1 MNSNIY
7 RGGIKPYEENEKFRN
22 TKPHRQSS
30 PDSVF
35 LLPEASPLPKPTKQK
50 STSQRFEPTSDEI
63 SIEKSIDEIFLD
75 VGKQNLSSYDE
86 IEMIRERLL
95 QLETIQFHGILEI
108 PYVLSPSTADEDKA
122 TSSGGGVMDDLDM
135 LNTQIEEKK
144 AEKQSLLDKIENL
157 SSDFDDITKFNTN
170 FVKVSKDL
178 LILTDKYNQ
187 IVRDNE
193 ELGFFGVNILDED
206 ILAKKKLG
214 IGSNTTEPSSSQQDK
229 DITKQITDQASDLQ
243 SNIDRITGNID
254 KANLRGNYNKAFYAT
269 LNDYDTSP
277 AMIIHDNE
285 VSKLIL
291 ALKNLKLEISKPEE
305 IKLKQDSDYKK
316 FDISIIEIQG
326 IIDDKKAEIT
336 ALQGDLKKKATQIS
350 LISWAEIKTLQLAD
364 QTTITKED
372 CKKIVDLVTNK
383 KITKA
388 EATEILDVWN
398 MNYKNMI
405 DTDKILYLKGYTYK
419 SVVTDNQIYM
429 DVMSKINHKIFMLE
443 LKNAFI
449 QPVEENLY
457 VKVRYK
463 PGQATDDPC
472 HMFFFYSL
480 PHKDTEIPK
489 EKNKDF
495 HLTIHLGSPKEE
507 DTFNIDDFGKGR
519 THLREGSSEL
529 KNSANLI
536 PYTYKKRDA
545 DFTRQDQCIQVIPLY
560 QPTAKFNQPVINVG
574 SIIVKVLNDY
584 LQTLQIDL
592 LETEGIK
599 DKKLI
604 DDLSSFLINRS
615 NQYLKEKLQPIITE
629 LNDGVSAI
637 QKPILRNMIIE
648 FYLDDTII
656 DKESIQKFLTINKFI
671 KQQNIYKNNII
682 ISKFNKSYYKDII
695 NKANVRLEQLRLE
708 QLRLEQLY
716 IKATRAH
723 PSPLVLDTLIDSV
736 RTGTL
741 TPTAQTSNG
750 SKVTMAVVNNAFN
763 APVLAA
769 AASASASAAAS
780 ASAREQVMTRSKTQK
795 ATKAAQSSETEIS
808 YSESNEPG
816 ETRVASGRKKRKIKY
831 TKKKYNKVSRK
842 RYTKVS
848 NKRYNNVSSKRYN
861 KVSSKRYNKVSRKNG
876 NYNKQ

>member
-7 RGGIKPYEENEKFRN
+7 RGGEEKEKFRT
-22 TKPHRQSS
+22 TKSNPPHRQSS
-30 PDSVF
+30 SESEF
-35 LLPEASPLPKPTKQK
+35 LLPHATLLLKPTKQK
-50 STSQRFEPTSDEI
+50 SASKRHKPTSDEI

-75 VGKQNLSSYDE
+75 VGQQNLSSYDE
-86 IEMIRERLL
+86 IEMIRKRLL
-95 QLETIQFHGILEI
+95 QLKTIQFHGVLKI
-108 PYVLSPSTADEDKA
+108 PYLLSPSSADEGKT
-122 TSSGGGVMDDLDM
+122 TSSGGGLVDDLGE
-135 LNTQIEEKK
+135 LNKQIEEKK

-193 ELGFFGVNILDED
+193 EPDFLGVNILDED

-214 IGSNTTEPSSSQQDK
+214 IGSNTTEPSSIQQDET
-229 DITKQITDQASDLQ
+229 ITKQITDQASDLQ
-243 SNIDRITGNID
+243 SNIDITTANID
-254 KANLRGNYNKAFYAT
+254 KANLRGNYNKDFYVT

-291 ALKNLKLEISKPEE
+291 ALKNLKLKISKPEE
-305 IKLKQDSDYKK
+305 ITLKQDSDYKK
-316 FDISIIEIQG
+316 FDISIIEISG
-326 IIDDKKAEIT
+326 IIDGKKAEIT
-336 ALQGDLKKKATQIS
+336 ALKDTLRKKAKYS
-350 LISWAEIKTLQLAD
+350 LITWDEIKTLQLAD
-364 QTTITKED
+364 KTTITIED
-372 CKKIVDLVTNK
+372 CDKIVALVMNK
-383 KITKA
+383 KITQA

-419 SVVTDNQIYM
+419 SVVTNNQKYI

-449 QPVEENLY
+449 QPVNENLY

-480 PHKDTEIPK
+480 PDKTTEIPK

-495 HLTIHLGSPKEE
+495 HLTIHLGSPEE
-507 DTFNIDDFGKGR
+507 DTFNIDDFGKGK

-536 PYTYKKRDA
+536 PYTYKKSDA
-545 DFTRQDQCIQVIPLY
+545 DLTRQHECIQVIPLY
-560 QPTAKFNQPVINVG
+560 QPTAKFDQPVINVG

-604 DDLSSFLINRS
+604 DDLSSLLIKRS
-615 NQYLKEKLQPIITE
+615 NQYLKEKLQPIITK
-629 LNDGVSAI
+629 LNNGVSAI
-637 QKPILRNMIIE
+637 QKPILHKMIIE
-648 FYLDDTII
+648 FYLDDTIIDQALI

-682 ISKFNKSYYKDII
+682 ISTFNESHYKDII
-695 NKANVRLEQLRLE
+695 DKANA
-708 QLRLEQLY
+708 RLEQLY
-716 IKATRAH
+716 TQATRAH
-723 PSPLVLDTLIDSV
+723 P
-736 RTGTL
+736 
-741 TPTAQTSNG
+741 PTAQTSNG

-763 APVLAA
+763 APVSAA
-769 AASASASAAAS
+769 AAAAAPAAEGIPYVALIES
-780 ASAREQVMTRSKTQK
+780 VDEETTPISK
-795 ATKAAQSSETEIS
+795 
-808 YSESNEPG
+808 
-816 ETRVASGRKKRKIKY
+816 ASGKNRKIKY
-831 TKKKYNKVSRK
+831 TNKRYNKVSNKRYNKVSNKRYNKVSNKRYNKVSRK
-842 RYTKVS
+842 RYNKVS
-848 NKRYNNVSSKRYN
+848 NKRYNKVSNKRYN
-861 KVSSKRYNKVSRKNG
+861 KVSKKRYNKN
-876 NYNKQ
+876 NKK

>member
-1 MNSNIY
+1 MKSNTY
-7 RGGIKPYEENEKFRN
+7 RGGEENEKFRT
-22 TKPHRQSS
+22 TKSDSPHRQSS

-95 QLETIQFHGILEI
+95 QLETIQFHGVLKI
-108 PYVLSPSTADEDKA
+108 PYLLSPSSADEGKT
-122 TSSGGGVMDDLDM
+122 TSSGGGVMDDLDK
-135 LNTQIEEKK
+135 LNKQIEEKK
-144 AEKQSLLDKIENL
+144 AEKKSLLDKIENL

-178 LILTDKYNQ
+178 LILTDNYNQ

-214 IGSNTTEPSSSQQDK
+214 IVSNTTESSSSQQDK
-229 DITKQITDQASDLQ
+229 TITKQITDQASDLQ
-243 SNIDRITGNID
+243 SNIDITTYNID
-254 KANLRGNYNKAFYAT
+254 KDNLRGNYNKAFYAI

-305 IKLKQDSDYKK
+305 IKLKQDSDYKN
-316 FDISIIEIQG
+316 FDIAIIEISG
-326 IIDDKKAEIT
+326 IINGKKAEIT
-336 ALQGDLKKKATQIS
+336 ALKNTLKKKAKYS
-350 LISWAEIKTLQLAD
+350 LISWDEIKTLQLTD
-364 QTTITKED
+364 QTTITEED
-372 CKKIVDLVTNK
+372 CNKIKDLVKNK
-383 KITKA
+383 KITQA
-388 EATEILDVWN
+388 EASEILDVWN

-419 SVVTDNQIYM
+419 SVVRDNQIYM

-480 PHKDTEIPK
+480 PHKDTEIPQ

-495 HLTIHLGSPKEE
+495 HLTIHFGSPKEE

-519 THLREGSSEL
+519 THLRESSSEP

-536 PYTYKKRDA
+536 PYTYKKRDT

-560 QPTAKFNQPVINVG
+560 QPTAKSNQPVINVG

-592 LETEGIK
+592 LETEEIK

-604 DDLSSFLINRS
+604 DDLSSFLIKRS
-615 NQYLKEKLQPIITE
+615 NQYLKETLQPIITK
-629 LNDGVSAI
+629 LNDDVSAK
-637 QKPILRNMIIE
+637 QKPILRKMIIE

-656 DKESIQKFLTINKFI
+656 DQALINKESIQKFLTINKFI

-682 ISKFNKSYYKDII
+682 ISNFNKSYYEDII
-695 NKANVRLEQLRLE
+695 DKANR
-708 QLRLEQLY
+708 RLEQLY
-716 IKATRAH
+716 IKAIRVH
-723 PSPLVLDTLIDSV
+723 PPPLVLDTLIDSV

-763 APVLAA
+763 APVSASAPASASA
-769 AASASASAAAS
+769 AASASASAAA
-780 ASAREQVMTRSKTQK
+780 AAREPVMTRSKSKTQK
-795 ATKAAQSSETEIS
+795 AARSSETEIS
-808 YSESNEPG
+808 YSDSNELG
-816 ETRVASGRKKRKIKY
+816 ETQVASGRKKRKIKY

-848 NKRYNNVSSKRYN
+848 RKKYN
-861 KVSSKRYNKVSRKNG
+861 KVSRKRYNKVSRKNG